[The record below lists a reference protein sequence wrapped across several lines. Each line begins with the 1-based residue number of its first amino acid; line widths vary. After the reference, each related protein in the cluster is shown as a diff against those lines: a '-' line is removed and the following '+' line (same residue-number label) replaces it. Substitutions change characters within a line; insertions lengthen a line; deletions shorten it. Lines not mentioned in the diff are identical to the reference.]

1 MEINR
6 KLLDIFCHTQ
16 FDSKFKYNFRTHRC
30 IEMNESI
37 NSKQMSLRYIIGRKP
52 TLLAKVFVELN
63 SIIVHKRII
72 KNLIQYKYNVIN
84 IYHLYIVSYYYF
96 VENLGV

>member
-16 FDSKFKYNFRTHRC
+16 FDSNFKYNFKTYRY

-37 NSKQMSLRYIIGRKP
+37 NSKQISLRYIVGRKH

-63 SIIVHKRII
+63 SIIVRKRII
-72 KNLIQYKYNVIN
+72 KNLIQYKYNVMN
-84 IYHLYIVSYYYF
+84 IYNLYIVSREYMR
-96 VENLGV
+96 VNK

>member
-1 MEINR
+1 MGINR
-6 KLLDIFCHTQ
+6 KLLDIFCYTQ

-37 NSKQMSLRYIIGRKP
+37 NNKQMSLRYIVGRKP
-52 TLLAKVFVELN
+52 MLLAKVFVELN
-63 SIIVHKRII
+63 STIVRKRII

-84 IYHLYIVSYYYF
+84 IYNLYIISREYMRL
-96 VENLGV
+96 NK

>member
-37 NSKQMSLRYIIGRKP
+37 NSKQMSLRYIVGRKP
-52 TLLAKVFVELN
+52 TLLAKVFIQLDFT
-63 SIIVHKRII
+63 IVRKRII

-84 IYHLYIVSYYYF
+84 IYNLYIVSREYMR
-96 VENLGV
+96 VNK

>member
-6 KLLDIFCHTQ
+6 KLLDIFCHTK

-37 NSKQMSLRYIIGRKP
+37 NSKQMSLRYIVGRKP
-52 TLLAKVFVELN
+52 TLLSKVFIQLD
-63 SIIVHKRII
+63 SIMVHKRII
-72 KNLIQYKYNVIN
+72 KNIFKYKYNVIN
-84 IYHLYIVSYYYF
+84 IYNLYILSREYMRA
-96 VENLGV
+96 NK

>member
-37 NSKQMSLRYIIGRKP
+37 NSKQMSLRYIVGRKP

-63 SIIVHKRII
+63 STIVRKRII

-84 IYHLYIVSYYYF
+84 IYNLYIVSREYMR
-96 VENLGV
+96 VNK

>member
-16 FDSKFKYNFRTHRC
+16 FDSKFKYNFRTHRS

-37 NSKQMSLRYIIGRKP
+37 NNKQMSLRYIVGRKP
-52 TLLAKVFVELN
+52 TLLAKVFIQLD
-63 SIIVHKRII
+63 STIVRKRII
-72 KNLIQYKYNVIN
+72 KNLIQYWKN
-84 IYHLYIVSYYYF
+84 IWK
-96 VENLGV
+96 NLETGQYMS

>member
-30 IEMNESI
+30 IEMSESI
-37 NSKQMSLRYIIGRKP
+37 NSKQMSLRYIVGRKP
-52 TLLAKVFVELN
+52 TLLTKVFIQLD
-63 SIIVHKRII
+63 STIVRKRII

-84 IYHLYIVSYYYF
+84 IYNLYIVSREYIR
-96 VENLGV
+96 VNK

>member
-37 NSKQMSLRYIIGRKP
+37 NSKQMSLRYIVGRKP
-52 TLLAKVFVELN
+52 TLLTKVFIQLD
-63 SIIVHKRII
+63 STIVRKRII

-84 IYHLYIVSYYYF
+84 IYNLYIVSREYIR
-96 VENLGV
+96 VNK

>member
-16 FDSKFKYNFRTHRC
+16 FDSKFKYNFRIYRY
-30 IEMNESI
+30 IEMTENI

-52 TLLAKVFVELN
+52 MLLAKVFIQLN
-63 SIIVHKRII
+63 STIIRKRII
-72 KNLIQYKYNVIN
+72 KNIFKYKYNVIN
-84 IYHLYIVSYYYF
+84 IHNLYILSREYMM
-96 VENLGV
+96 

>member
-30 IEMNESI
+30 IGMNESI
-37 NSKQMSLRYIIGRKP
+37 NSKQMSLRYIVGRKP
-52 TLLAKVFVELN
+52 TLLAKVFIQLD
-63 SIIVHKRII
+63 STIVRKRII

-84 IYHLYIVSYYYF
+84 IYNLYIVSREYMR
-96 VENLGV
+96 VNK

>member
-16 FDSKFKYNFRTHRC
+16 FDSKFKYNFRTHRS
-30 IEMNESI
+30 IEMTENI
-37 NSKQMSLRYIIGRKP
+37 NSKQMSLRYIVGRKP

-63 SIIVHKRII
+63 FIIVRKRII
-72 KNLIQYKYNVIN
+72 KNIFQYRYNVIN
-84 IYHLYIVSYYYF
+84 IYNLYILSREYVR
-96 VENLGV
+96 VNK

>member
-16 FDSKFKYNFRTHRC
+16 FDSKFKYNFRTHRS

-37 NSKQMSLRYIIGRKP
+37 NSKQMSLQYIVGRKP
-52 TLLAKVFVELN
+52 TLLAKVFIQLD
-63 SIIVHKRII
+63 SIMVCKRII
-72 KNLIQYKYNVIN
+72 KNIFKYKYNVMN
-84 IYHLYIVSYYYF
+84 IYNLYIVSREYMR
-96 VENLGV
+96 VNK

>member
-37 NSKQMSLRYIIGRKP
+37 NSKQMSLRYIVGRKP
-52 TLLAKVFVELN
+52 TLLAKVFIQLD
-63 SIIVHKRII
+63 STIVCKRII

-84 IYHLYIVSYYYF
+84 IYNLYIVSREYMR
-96 VENLGV
+96 VNK

>member
-16 FDSKFKYNFRTHRC
+16 FDSKFKYNFRAHKS
-30 IEMNESI
+30 IEMTENI
-37 NSKQMSLRYIIGRKP
+37 NSKQMSLRYIVGRKP
-52 TLLAKVFVELN
+52 TLLAKVFVELDY
-63 SIIVHKRII
+63 IIIRKRII

-84 IYHLYIVSYYYF
+84 IYNLYILSREYMRV
-96 VENLGV
+96 NK

>member
-37 NSKQMSLRYIIGRKP
+37 NSKQMSLRYIVGRKP

-63 SIIVHKRII
+63 STIVRKRII
-72 KNLIQYKYNVIN
+72 KNLIQYKYNVMN
-84 IYHLYIVSYYYF
+84 IYNLYIVSREYMR
-96 VENLGV
+96 VNK

>member
-16 FDSKFKYNFRTHRC
+16 FDSRFKYNFRTHRC

-37 NSKQMSLRYIIGRKP
+37 NSKQMSLRYIVGRKP

-63 SIIVHKRII
+63 STIVRKRII

-84 IYHLYIVSYYYF
+84 IYNLYIVSREYMR
-96 VENLGV
+96 VNK

>member
-37 NSKQMSLRYIIGRKP
+37 NSKQMSLRYIVGKKP
-52 TLLAKVFVELN
+52 MLLAKVFIQLD
-63 SIIVHKRII
+63 STIVRKRII

-84 IYHLYIVSYYYF
+84 IYNLYIVSREYMR
-96 VENLGV
+96 VNK

>member
-6 KLLDIFCHTQ
+6 KLLDIFCYTQ

-37 NSKQMSLRYIIGRKP
+37 NSKQMSLRYIVGRKP
-52 TLLAKVFVELN
+52 TLLAKVFIQLD
-63 SIIVHKRII
+63 SIIVRKKII

-84 IYHLYIVSYYYF
+84 IYNLYILSREYMRV
-96 VENLGV
+96 NK